1 MKTSTLKK
9 ASAIARAAAAV
20 AEHLGPGEVIE
31 VGEGELLVELEG
43 GALIP
48 VTPAFSF
55 PYEPAVGDV
64 LLVISRGGQAWS
76 IGVIHGTGRASLR
89 FQGDVEIA
97 AEGGALRLS
106 GERGVDLH
114 GPEIAMQADRIR
126 MIAGSLVQTLTSVY
140 QRVSALLSVQ
150 AREAHTAV
158 EETSI
163 LHARRAAI
171 VTDETVTIN
180 GKQVHLG

>member
-1 MKTSTLKK
+1 MSSTLTK
-9 ASAIARAAAAV
+9 ASELARAAAAV
-20 AEHLGPGEVIE
+20 ADHLGPGEVVE
-31 VGEGELLVELEG
+31 VSAGELLVELEG

-64 LLVISRGGQAWS
+64 LLVISHGGQAWS
-76 IGVIHGTGRASLR
+76 IGVIHGTGRTSLR
-89 FQGDVEIA
+89 FSGDVEIS

-106 GERGVDLH
+106 GERGVELL
-114 GPEIAMQADRIR
+114 GPEIALQADRVR

-140 QRVSALLSVQ
+140 QRVSAVLSVQ

-158 EETSI
+158 EETSV
-163 LHARRAAI
+163 LQARRAAI
-171 VTDETVTIN
+171 VTEETVTIN

>member
-1 MKTSTLKK
+1 MKSSTLTR
-9 ASAIARAAAAV
+9 ASDVARAAAAV
-20 AEHLGPGEVIE
+20 ADRLGPGEVVE
-31 VGEGELLVELEG
+31 VNAGELLVEVDG

-64 LLVISRGGQAWS
+64 LLIISHAGRSFS
-76 IGVIHGTGRASLR
+76 IGVIHGAGRATLR
-89 FQGDVEIA
+89 LQGDVDIS

-106 GERGVDLH
+106 GERGVEIS
-114 GPEIAMQADRIR
+114 GPEIALQSDRIR

-140 QRVSALLSVQ
+140 QRVSAILSVQ
-150 AREAHTAV
+150 AREAHTQV
-158 EETSI
+158 EEASI
-163 LHARRAAI
+163 LKARRAAI

>member
-1 MKTSTLKK
+1 MKSDTLTR
-9 ASAIARAAAAV
+9 ASEVARAAAAV
-20 AEHLGPGEVIE
+20 ADHLGPGEVVE
-31 VGEGELLVELEG
+31 VREGELLVELDG
-43 GALIP
+43 GAVVP

-55 PYEPAVGDV
+55 PYEPVVGDV
-64 LLVISRGGQAWS
+64 LLVLGRGGQAWS
-76 IGVIHGTGRASLR
+76 IGVIYGAGRASLR
-89 FQGDVEIA
+89 LQGDVEIA
-97 AEGGALRLS
+97 AEGGVLRLS
-106 GERGVDLH
+106 GERGVEIH
-114 GPEIAMQADRIR
+114 APEIALQADRVR

-158 EETSI
+158 EETSV
-163 LHARRAAI
+163 LQARRAAI